1 MAEMLT
7 GVTGIFVIALGG
19 AFLLVLIVLWVLL
32 PFAVFRMRRQLD
44 GVRMDLA
51 VLTDL
56 AEDANN
62 NLETLVRSS
71 GAIRQRLDPFRV
83 IYMLLL
89 FKTP

>member
-62 NLETLVRSS
+62 NLETLVREVRSVSS
-71 GAIRQRLDPFRV
+71 DSAPFTDRP
-83 IYMLLL
+83 LE
-89 FKTP
+89 